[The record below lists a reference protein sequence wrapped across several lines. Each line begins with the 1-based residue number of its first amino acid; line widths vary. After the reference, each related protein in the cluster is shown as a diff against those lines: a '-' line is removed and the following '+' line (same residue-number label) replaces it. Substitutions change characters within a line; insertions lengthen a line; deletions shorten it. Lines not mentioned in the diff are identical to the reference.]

1 MSDDGFGDGTSLPN
15 GSQISNKGAV
25 SDEELEGDDDDQE
38 KLEKDADVFV
48 AEYDKQQKILTKK
61 YEKEHQNYCQR
72 IRLNRNP
79 HAARMTKQGSKKGA
93 EESDDDAGS
102 TKDVEEEPEDF
113 NQFEEEEQEDDSNAL
128 EDLERSGP
136 IYGDDANWTPEK
148 ASRPQ
153 LQESPADKN
162 KSKNKA
168 NYVKDNVEN
177 TKVPAKTTAAAKKK
191 LQLKQKKQ
199 QQQHHRKKPK
209 SGKETPMLPKLP
221 PHPPPIEQKALRP
234 KKLQLLKRNKKNPQQ
249 RKLPKAQA
257 HNSNLG
263 QRLRL
268 LVLRPKSKLDMQVEK

>member
-38 KLEKDADVFV
+38 KPEKDADVFV
-48 AEYDKQQKILTKK
+48 AEDDKQQKILTKK

-72 IRLNRNP
+72 IGLNRNP
-79 HAARMTKQGSKKGA
+79 RKRAARMTKQGSKKGA

-153 LQESPADKN
+153 LQESPVDKN

-177 TKVPAKTTAAAKKK
+177 AKVPAKTTAAAKKAAVEAK
-191 LQLKQKKQ
+191 KTTTTTPPQKAQVRKRNADAAEITTSSAPKRAKSATPEKTPTPEKKQKKSPAKKITQGASSQ
-199 QQQHHRKKPK
+199 QQSRSTTSTSGSKTKK
-209 SGKETPMLPKLP
+209 
-221 PHPPPIEQKALRP
+221 
-234 KKLQLLKRNKKNPQQ
+234 
-249 RKLPKAQA
+249 
-257 HNSNLG
+257 
-263 QRLRL
+263 
-268 LVLRPKSKLDMQVEK
+268 

>member
-1 MSDDGFGDGTSLPN
+1 
-15 GSQISNKGAV
+15 
-25 SDEELEGDDDDQE
+25 
-38 KLEKDADVFV
+38 
-48 AEYDKQQKILTKK
+48 
-61 YEKEHQNYCQR
+61 
-72 IRLNRNP
+72 
-79 HAARMTKQGSKKGA
+79 MTKQGSKKGA
-93 EESDDDAGS
+93 KESDDDAGS

-128 EDLERSGP
+128 KDLEWSGP

-148 ASRPQ
+148 AARPQ
-153 LQESPADKN
+153 LQESPVDKN

-177 TKVPAKTTAAAKKK
+177 AKVPAKTTAAAKKAAVEA
-191 LQLKQKKQ
+191 KKTTTT
-199 QQQHHRKKPK
+199 
-209 SGKETPMLPKLP
+209 TPP
-221 PHPPPIEQKALRP
+221 QKAQVRKRNTDAAKITTSSAPKRAKPLRP